1 MTITDSGNGHFFIM
15 RRVIYIL
22 PIICLVACGGS
33 NTVAPQ
39 PQLVKY
45 VVAQPVESTERDFAA
60 LTTADD
66 AVTLAFKISG
76 RVADI
81 PVAKGMAVKRGQLLA
96 ELDKRDVELQVEAAR
111 AAYVEAESRLERAR
125 RLLSHSAISEQE
137 VESIESAVAQA
148 LSHYENSLDL
158 LNDTRIVAP
167 FAGVVERTY
176 VDAYQRVSSGESIV
190 RIVNPISTTV
200 GFTAP
205 EELVAQ
211 LSLPTTRFS
220 VEFDAWRGVRF
231 RAVIKSFAR
240 TSSDA
245 LGFPVSLRLT
255 DVDTAQYRISPGM
268 TCIATVITPEKDRYA
283 VRLPLTAIYAPV
295 GDGDYVWVIDKDD
308 RVYSRRVELGSPVG
322 ESSVVVLRGLHAG
335 ERIVS
340 AGVYHLTDG
349 EVVRAEEAQKM

>member
-1 MTITDSGNGHFFIM
+1 M

-22 PIICLVACGGS
+22 PIIYLVACGGS

-148 LSHYENSLDL
+148 LSQYENSLDL

-190 RIVNPISTTV
+190 RIVNPVSTTV

-205 EELVAQ
+205 EYLLSYLAQ
-211 LSLPTTRFS
+211 PATRYR
-220 VEFDAWRGVRF
+220 VTFDAF
-231 RAVIKSFAR
+231 KDTPFSATIKSYAR

-245 LGFPVSLRLT
+245 LGFPVSLRLV
-255 DVDTAQYRISPGM
+255 DVDTTRYRISPGM
-268 TCIATVITPEKDRYA
+268 TCIATVVITESDREA
-283 VRLPLTAIYAPV
+283 VSVPLTAIYAPV
-295 GDGDYVWVIDKDD
+295 GDDDYVWVISSDNVVEK
-308 RVYSRRVELGSPVG
+308 RRVVLGELTES
-322 ESSVVVLRGLHAG
+322 SSVVVLSGLKSG

-340 AGVYHLTDG
+340 AGVYHLTNG
-349 EVVRAEEAQKM
+349 ERVSLL

>member
-1 MTITDSGNGHFFIM
+1 M
-15 RRVIYIL
+15 RIPIYIL
-22 PIICLVACGGS
+22 TAILIVACDK
-33 NTVAPQ
+33 TAQQPTLAPR
-39 PQLVKY
+39 PVK
-45 VVAQPVESTERDFAA
+45 VTEAQPLSHIKRDFAA
-60 LTTADD
+60 LSTADD
-66 AVTLAFKISG
+66 AVNLAFKISG
-76 RVADI
+76 RVVDI
-81 PVAKGMAVKRGQLLA
+81 PVAKGYAVRKGEVLA
-96 ELDKRDVELQVEAAR
+96 ELDKRDIELQVDAAK
-111 AAYVEAESRLERAR
+111 AAYDEAESRLRRAERLAE
-125 RLLSHSAISEQE
+125 HNAISQQE
-137 VESIESAVAQA
+137 VEALTSAVTQRRTA
-148 LSHYENSLDL
+148 YENSLDL
-158 LNDTRIVAP
+158 LNDTRIIAP
-167 FAGVVERTY
+167 FDGVVERTY
-176 VDAYQRVSSGESIV
+176 VDAFQRVASGETIV
-190 RIVNPISTTV
+190 RIVAPISTTV

-205 EELVAQ
+205 EDILPY
-211 LSLPTTRFS
+211 LDKPTTLFTVR
-220 VEFDAWRGVRF
+220 FDAYPDTTF

-268 TCIATVITPEKDRYA
+268 TCVATVITPEKDRYA

-340 AGVYHLTDG
+340 AGVYHLIDG